1 MWMVRQIARPV
12 LGSVVVAATALAI
25 MTVPALGAGP
35 KGTLRVAA
43 KADMTTLDPANAID
57 YQSWIVVEQMFNG
70 LYNFDKDG
78 RTYPDLAE
86 ALPKVSPDGL
96 TYTIALRKGVKFHH
110 GRELDAEDVKFSFER
125 TLTPAT
131 KSWGQRFLA
140 GIDGAKEM
148 LDGAATE
155 LRGLKIVDR
164 HTVQIRLKEPQGVF
178 LSNLGPSTSFILP
191 RDVVRD
197 RGAAFG
203 QKPVG
208 TGPYRFV
215 EWVPGQRFVM
225 ERNPDYFVK
234 GVPKIDRI
242 EYTLGVDPAVAML
255 KLERDEVDFLADGI
269 PSAEFPRVMND
280 PKLRELVGSGP
291 LYVTGWLGLNV
302 TMKPFDDVRVR
313 RAIAHAIDKD
323 RLIRL
328 LRGQAVRSDGL
339 VPPGVPG
346 HKATRPRVPYSPQ
359 EAKTLLAAAG
369 HPAGFKSELYFR
381 PEAGV
386 DKIAAEAVQQDLKA
400 VGIEVELRPLA
411 ASAYYAAVGKPG
423 TVPMGISGKGANYP
437 DPYDYLSHPTCGTA
451 QPGTRY
457 PSYYCNPAYDEMIR
471 KAETLG
477 ADQAARLAVYQ
488 QAEDLLLQDLPSV
501 YLFNSVRATMHSSR
515 VRDFYV
521 HPIFLWWWRDYTLAE

>member
-1 MWMVRQIARPV
+1 MCAVEWSLR
-12 LGSVVVAATALAI
+12 SVAATMVVWLAL
-25 MTVPALGAGP
+25 PAASGWAAGP
-35 KGTLRVAA
+35 KETLRVAA

-78 RTYPDLAE
+78 RTYPDLADG
-86 ALPKVSPDGL
+86 LPRISSDGL
-96 TYTIALRKGVKFHH
+96 TYTIALRKGIRFHH
-110 GRELDAEDVKFSFER
+110 GREVDAEDVKFSFER

-155 LRGLKIVDR
+155 LRGVKIVDR
-164 HTVQIRLKEPQGVF
+164 HTIQIRLKEPQGVF
-178 LSNLGPSTSFILP
+178 LSNLGPSTGFILP

-234 GVPKIDRI
+234 GIPKIDRI
-242 EYTLGVDPAVAML
+242 EYILGVDPAVALL
-255 KLERDEVDFLADGI
+255 KLERGEVDFLADGI
-269 PSAEFPRVMND
+269 PAPEYPRVMND
-280 PKLRELVGSGP
+280 PRLRELVGSGS
-291 LYVTGWLGLNV
+291 LYVTNWLGLNV
-302 TMKPFDDVRVR
+302 TMKPFDDLRVR
-313 RAIAHAIDKD
+313 RAMALAIEKD
-323 RLIRL
+323 RLVRL
-328 LRGQAVRSDGL
+328 LRGQAVRADGL

-346 HKATRPRVPYSPQ
+346 HKANRPRIPFSPQ
-359 EAKTLLAAAG
+359 EAKALLAAAG
-369 HPAGFKSELYFR
+369 HPTGFKTDLYFR
-381 PEAGV
+381 SDTPNHKTV
-386 DKIAAEAVQQDLKA
+386 AEVIQQDLKD

-411 ASAYYAAVGKPG
+411 SSAFYAAVGKPG
-423 TVPMGISGKGANYP
+423 TVPMGLSGKGANYP
-437 DPYDYLSHPTCGTA
+437 DPYDYLSHPTCPTA

-457 PSYYCNPAYDEMIR
+457 PSYYCNPVYDDLIR

-477 ADQAARLAVYQ
+477 ADPVARLAVYQ
-488 QAEDLLLQDLPSV
+488 QAEDLLLQDMPAV
-501 YLFNSVRATMHSSR
+501 YLYNAVQQTMHSSR
-515 VRDFYV
+515 LRAFYV
-521 HPIFLWWWRDYTLAE
+521 HPIFLWWWRDYTLAD